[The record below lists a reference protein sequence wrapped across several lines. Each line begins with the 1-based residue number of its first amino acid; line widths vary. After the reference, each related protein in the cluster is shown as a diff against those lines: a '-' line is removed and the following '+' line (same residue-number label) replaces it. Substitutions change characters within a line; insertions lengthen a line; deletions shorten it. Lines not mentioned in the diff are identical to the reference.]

1 MLSLLFTMFLAC
13 GEKEEEQAT
22 DTSMASEPS
31 EEQTKDTSLE
41 DTSTE
46 QPADTATSEE
56 Q

>member
-13 GEKEEEQAT
+13 GEKEEQAT
-22 DTSMASEPS
+22 DTSMDSEPS
-31 EEQTKDTSLE
+31 EEQVEDTSSE

-46 QPADTATSEE
+46 EPADTATSEE

>member
-1 MLSLLFTMFLAC
+1 MLSLFFTMFLAC
-13 GEKEEEQAT
+13 GDKEEEQA

-31 EEQTKDTSLE
+31 EEQIEDTSLE
-41 DTSTE
+41 DTSAE